1 MKATY
6 EVFNA
11 GTRFLRTFCSSPI
24 AYAVFILSLSSFLL
38 WKTFLNNDQCL
49 AEYPNSGAQYPVASF
64 DPVPWDA
71 LEGINQITLDTHLAP
86 KADLIWN
93 RCLEDCPVN
102 QHCFLKILAFETA
115 HKLVFLI
122 NFNVRSLCFH
132 RVSDWGLRQF
142 WSIQQYSVKRNT
154 GGPPSVTI
162 EEKPPRQ
169 FQSIGRCELY

>member
-1 MKATY
+1 M
-6 EVFNA
+6 
-11 GTRFLRTFCSSPI
+11 
-24 AYAVFILSLSSFLL
+24 SSFFHFPLFFHGKL
-38 WKTFLNNDQCL
+38 FWIMTDVWLNILTLVLSTQWPHL
-49 AEYPNSGAQYPVASF
+49 IS
-64 DPVPWDA
+64 VPWDA

-154 GGPPSVTI
+154 GGPPGVTRL

-169 FQSIGRCELY
+169 FQSIGRCELWY